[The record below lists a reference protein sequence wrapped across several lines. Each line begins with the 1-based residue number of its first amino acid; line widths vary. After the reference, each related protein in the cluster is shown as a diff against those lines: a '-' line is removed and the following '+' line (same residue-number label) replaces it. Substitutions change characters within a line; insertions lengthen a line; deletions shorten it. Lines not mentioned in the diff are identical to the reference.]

1 MSGAPDPRGAPR
13 PRPAWHW
20 PTTAIALVGIAYAVL
35 GLGVLSPDAVYS
47 GDIGVKYV
55 QARALAASHFTSLDI
70 PYPGEFLDPAREFF
84 PIRPPFVMTTGGAT
98 QAIFSPM
105 SAVIQAIAVSIA
117 GMPGMILVSLAAGVV
132 ILVGAWALAGRGLA
146 TAPGLSGAAVVLALG
161 LAGPLWFYAVS
172 GWEHAPAV
180 ALSTAAFA
188 VAVRSQS
195 IVMPLVAGAC
205 LGAGATL
212 RDEVLLLAPGLVLA
226 VWMRRSGFRPMLQ
239 VVAGMLVPLAA
250 AAAIEVWWFGR
261 PLAAHLRHAVHLL
274 QTAAHLTDAPNPDV
288 PALRPFSMR
297 ERYETV
303 IQYWLLGYGRDA
315 WIMVYGLGL
324 VAALAIRVWFRSSA
338 GLLAWVAAVIGLA
351 ALDLH
356 ELVTAPKWLAG
367 LHRVSPYLVFA
378 LFPRPHGAERR
389 GWYVPVVLV
398 TTVAYVALAFAGADT
413 SGGKSL
419 GPRLLLPLMP
429 LLTAAA
435 LGTIAVFLSGRS
447 VVDRW
452 TGRAGVLLVL
462 MSGTMHVFGTVPAY
476 VHRNHDDAAAI
487 AAVAADDSRIVVA
500 DDQFTAQLLFPL
512 YYRKIVFL
520 ADSPDLGGRLGDLLA
535 VRRMPGAMLVSRDSR
550 PRVGLPPL
558 RLERAEE
565 RGRMM
570 LQEWRR

>member
-1 MSGAPDPRGAPR
+1 M
-13 PRPAWHW
+13 
-20 PTTAIALVGIAYAVL
+20 VGIAYAVL
-35 GLGVLSPDAVYS
+35 GLGVLSSDAVYS

-55 QARALAASHFTSLDI
+55 QARALAASYFTSLDI

-84 PIRPPFVMTTGGAT
+84 PIRSPFVMTTGGAT

-105 SAVIQAIAVSIA
+105 SAVIQAVAVGMA
-117 GMPGMILVSLAAGVV
+117 GMPGMILVSLAAAVV
-132 ILVGAWALAGRGLA
+132 ILVGAWALAGRGV
-146 TAPGLSGAAVVLALG
+146 TSAPGLSGAAVVLTLG
-161 LAGPLWFYAVS
+161 IAGPLWFYAVS

-180 ALSTAAFA
+180 AFSTAAFA
-188 VAVRSQS
+188 IAVRSQS
-195 IVMPLVAGAC
+195 MLMPLAAGVC

-226 VWMRRSGFRPMLQ
+226 VWMRRSGIKPLLQ
-239 VVAGMLVPLAA
+239 VAAGMLIPLGA

-274 QTAAHLTDAPNPDV
+274 QRAAHLSDAPNPDV

-315 WIMVYGLGL
+315 WIMAYGVGL
-324 VAALAIRVWFRSSA
+324 VAALAIRVWLRTSA
-338 GLLAWVAAVIGLA
+338 GLLAWVAAVI
-351 ALDLH
+351 ALVAVDVH

-398 TTVAYVALAFAGADT
+398 TTAAYVALAFAGADT

-435 LGTIAVFLSGRS
+435 LGTIAMFLSGRS
-447 VVDRW
+447 AIDRW
-452 TGRAGVLLVL
+452 TGRAGVLLVF

-487 AAVAADDSRIVVA
+487 EAVAADTSRIVVA

-520 ADSPDLGGRLGDLLA
+520 ADSPDLGRRLGDLLA
-535 VRRMPGAMLVSRDSR
+535 ARRMPGAVLVSREPR
-550 PRVGLPPL
+550 PAVGLPPL
-558 RLERAEE
+558 RLASTEE
-565 RGRMM
+565 RGRMI

>member
-1 MSGAPDPRGAPR
+1 
-13 PRPAWHW
+13 
-20 PTTAIALVGIAYAVL
+20 
-35 GLGVLSPDAVYS
+35 
-47 GDIGVKYV
+47 
-55 QARALAASHFTSLDI
+55 
-70 PYPGEFLDPAREFF
+70 
-84 PIRPPFVMTTGGAT
+84 
-98 QAIFSPM
+98 
-105 SAVIQAIAVSIA
+105 
-117 GMPGMILVSLAAGVV
+117 
-132 ILVGAWALAGRGLA
+132 
-146 TAPGLSGAAVVLALG
+146 
-161 LAGPLWFYAVS
+161 
-172 GWEHAPAV
+172 
-180 ALSTAAFA
+180 
-188 VAVRSQS
+188 
-195 IVMPLVAGAC
+195 
-205 LGAGATL
+205 
-212 RDEVLLLAPGLVLA
+212 
-226 VWMRRSGFRPMLQ
+226 
-239 VVAGMLVPLAA
+239 
-250 AAAIEVWWFGR
+250 
-261 PLAAHLRHAVHLL
+261 
-274 QTAAHLTDAPNPDV
+274 
-288 PALRPFSMR
+288 
-297 ERYETV
+297 
-303 IQYWLLGYGRDA
+303 
-315 WIMVYGLGL
+315 
-324 VAALAIRVWFRSSA
+324 
-338 GLLAWVAAVIGLA
+338 
-351 ALDLH
+351 
-356 ELVTAPKWLAG
+356 
-367 LHRVSPYLVFA
+367 
-378 LFPRPHGAERR
+378 
-389 GWYVPVVLV
+389 VLV

-565 RGRMM
+565 QGRMM

>member
-1 MSGAPDPRGAPR
+1 M
-13 PRPAWHW
+13 
-20 PTTAIALVGIAYAVL
+20 LLGIAYAVL

-47 GDIGVKYV
+47 GDIGVKFV

-105 SAVIQAIAVSIA
+105 SAVIQAIAVGLA

-132 ILVGAWALAGRGLA
+132 ILLGAWALAGRGMTSA
-146 TAPGLSGAAVVLALG
+146 TGPSGAAVVLALG
-161 LAGPLWFYAVS
+161 VAGPLWFYAVS

-180 ALSTAAFA
+180 AFSTVAFA
-188 VAVRSQS
+188 IAIRSRWG
-195 IVMPLVAGAC
+195 VMPLVAGVC

-212 RDEVLLLAPGLVLA
+212 RDEVLLLAPGLALA
-226 VWMRRSGFRPMLQ
+226 VWMRRPGIRPLLQ
-239 VVAGMLVPLAA
+239 LAAGMFIPLGA

-274 QTAAHLTDAPNPDV
+274 QRAAHLSDAPNPDV

-315 WIMVYGLGL
+315 WILAYGLGL
-324 VAALAIRVWFRSSA
+324 VAALAIRLWLRSSA
-338 GLLAWVAAVIGLA
+338 GLLVWVAAVVGLTA
-351 ALDLH
+351 VDLH

-367 LHRVSPYLVFA
+367 LQRVSPYLVFA
-378 LFPRPHGAERR
+378 LFPRPHGAARR

-398 TTVAYVALAFAGADT
+398 TAAAYVALAFAGADT

-429 LLTAAA
+429 LLAVAA
-435 LGTIAVFLSGRS
+435 LGTMALFLSGRS
-447 VVDRW
+447 AVDRW

-462 MSGTMHVFGTVPAY
+462 MSATMHVFGTVPAY
-476 VHRNHDDAAAI
+476 VHRNHDDASVI
-487 AAVAADDSRIVVA
+487 AAVDADPSRIVVA
-500 DDQFTAQLLFPL
+500 DDEFTAQLLFPL

-520 ADSPDLGGRLGDLLA
+520 ADSPDSGRRLGELLA
-535 VRRMPGAMLVSRDSR
+535 AHRMPGAMLVSRDPR
-550 PRVGLPPL
+550 PAVDLTPL
-558 RLERAEE
+558 RLVTTQE
-565 RGRMM
+565 RGRMI